1 MNRLNEKTIVK
12 IFQDKLGNKKFIPE
26 DVEFFKIGK
35 KYVVV
40 KVDTLV
46 ESTDMPYG
54 TKREDA
60 ARKSIISC
68 VSDFAAKG
76 VKPNFG
82 IVSLTI
88 PKRYSNTKIENL
100 TFGFAQSAK

>member
-35 KYVVV
+35 KYVAV

-54 TKREDA
+54 TKLEDA
-60 ARKSIISC
+60 ARKSTQMREQ
-68 VSDFAAKG
+68 
-76 VKPNFG
+76 NL
-82 IVSLTI
+82 SLVFHYLELL
-88 PKRYSNTKIENL
+88 KKL
-100 TFGFAQSAK
+100 

>member
-35 KYVVV
+35 KYVAV

-54 TKREDA
+54 TKLEDA
-60 ARKSIISC
+60 ARKIQMREQSS
-68 VSDFAAKG
+68 
-76 VKPNFG
+76 
-82 IVSLTI
+82 SLVFHYLGLL
-88 PKRYSNTKIENL
+88 KKL
-100 TFGFAQSAK
+100 

>member
-26 DVEFFKIGK
+26 DVEFFKIGI
-35 KYVVV
+35 KYVVI

-46 ESTDMPYG
+46 ESTDIPSG
-54 TKREDA
+54 TKLEDA

-76 VKPNFG
+76 VEPSFVLFHLLFQKDTQ
-82 IVSLTI
+82 IQ
-88 PKRYSNTKIENL
+88 R
-100 TFGFAQSAK
+100 